1 MGAAFPASAVYVCL
15 VVAGVVLLAI
25 TAVATVGATNATAVA
40 SSSNTVKASV
50 SPAPPAAN
58 NSDQYICYLCRQR
71 NTLMIK
77 RCPLD
82 VDDCHIACLSSSQA
96 SPRALSPP
104 GQGVGDDGDRNVL
117 GSGPGGANPDDCYV
131 MKLYPDGTWVIVYAV
146 SCKAVAGCYLVC
158 GDGDDDARGGNT
170 SPAVPK
176 GPLPHLH
183 DAEFQRC
190 GDQITAAL
198 PAV

>member
-1 MGAAFPASAVYVCL
+1 MTVLVPASAVYVCL
-15 VVAGVVLLAI
+15 VVGILLLAI
-25 TAVATVGATNATAVA
+25 TTVSTVGGVANAMAVA
-40 SSSNTVKASV
+40 SSSNTMKASV
-50 SPAPPAAN
+50 SKAPPAAN

-82 VDDCHIACLSSSQA
+82 VDDCHIACLSSPA
-96 SPRALSPP
+96 SSRRALSPP
-104 GQGVGDDGDRNVL
+104 GHDGGDTNVL
-117 GSGPGGANPDDCYV
+117 GSGPGGADPDDCYV

-158 GDGDDDARGGNT
+158 GDGDDDVPGRNT

-176 GPLPHLH
+176 GPMPHLH